1 MGGDC
6 ISIRKFFTE
15 NENLIDDKIYIRGLD
30 YNHIK
35 NVLRL
40 KPGDNIIVNIGK
52 DMEYKAKITDFSKD
66 CVEAEIIHSYQAE
79 TEPSVNI
86 SLFQAI
92 PKGEKMEYIIQK
104 AVEIGVVKIVPII
117 TDRVIVKLDNKNA
130 KNKTERW
137 QRISEQASKQNKRGI
152 IPEIIIPLELKQSM
166 ELLKKHD
173 LVVILYENESNNK
186 LRDVLSKIKKAVKDI
201 AVLVGPEGGLSEKE
215 LEMLE
220 EFEVVSL
227 GNRILRTETAGLVAA
242 TVILYEIGDLG

>member
-6 ISIRKFFTE
+6 ISIRKFFAE
-15 NENLIDDKIYIRGLD
+15 NENLKDDKIYIGGLD

-40 KPGDNIIVNIGK
+40 KPKDNIIVNIGNNM
-52 DMEYKAKITDFSKD
+52 DYEAKITRLTNDY
-66 CVEAEIIHSYQAE
+66 VEAEIIHSYQVE

-104 AVEIGVVKIVPII
+104 AVEIGVVKIIPII
-117 TDRVIVKLDNKNA
+117 TDRVIVKLDNKNV

-152 IPEIIIPLELKQSM
+152 IPEVIAPLELKQSI

-186 LRDVLSKIKKAVKDI
+186 LRDVLAKSIKSMKDI
-201 AVLVGPEGGLSEKE
+201 AILVGPEGGLANKE
-215 LEMLE
+215 LELLN
-220 EFEVVSL
+220 EFEVASL

-242 TVILYEIGDLG
+242 TMILYETGDLG